1 MRNIDRKTYWAP
13 TLLRAA
19 PSALLAVAVCSLA
32 WNQNGSIAIGD
43 WGLYAAL
50 GAMLVAAILVSGWSV
65 VPPTAGRTA
74 VVALIALGIWDVISA
89 TWSAVPSHARDEA
102 LLAGFYALVL
112 AVPMLSLRGESDRHL
127 AAGVTV
133 ACLMILAVGTLV
145 AVRLAGDPAA
155 DYGDGRLTFP
165 ISYVNAQGAMQVI
178 GFFPALALA
187 ADRTLNVVV
196 RALALGGSTAMLVG
210 WLLTQ
215 SKGAGL
221 SLLAGAVFLVAASP
235 SRLRVLAVAV
245 VPVALVLGAYSPLT
259 EPFRDRNAAGF
270 ADAIRSA
277 TTTALVLCAVATVIG
292 AAYAVVDRRVIV
304 PERARRAAAVG
315 AALAATLA
323 VVGGITA
330 FFVGVDHPGRFA
342 HDRWASF
349 KRLPTTESGSSHLVS
364 LGSNRYDF
372 WRVELRMSADHPLG
386 GIGARGFGPA
396 YLQLRHSGETPQRG
410 HSLELD
416 TLAETGI
423 VGLALLL
430 VALSA
435 GIAAAIPPARRS
447 LTAAGCGAAAT
458 CWLLHTAADWIWTIP
473 ASGAAAMLFLGIAAA
488 REAPAEI
495 PNRVALPLA
504 GVAVAAALL
513 AFVPPW
519 LGSRLTGNALGNRG
533 SAASDLHW
541 ARRLDP
547 LSVDPYVAQSSLATT
562 ATAAVAPLRQAV
574 DKQPRVASLHYALGL
589 AELRAGLRAAARR
602 ELLEAQ
608 RLDPHD
614 DVISRALERAR
625 GSR

>member
-386 GIGARGFGPA
+386 GIGARGFGTCSSATAARLPSAVTRWSWTRWPRPA
-396 YLQLRHSGETPQRG
+396 SSAWPCCSSHSRRASRRRSRLRAARLRRPGAAPRRLAGSCTRPPTGSGQSRR
-410 HSLELD
+410 
-416 TLAETGI
+416 
-423 VGLALLL
+423 V
-430 VALSA
+430 V
-435 GIAAAIPPARRS
+435 PPRCSFSGSRPHARRRRRS
-447 LTAAGCGAAAT
+447 RTA
-458 CWLLHTAADWIWTIP
+458 
-473 ASGAAAMLFLGIAAA
+473 
-488 REAPAEI
+488 
-495 PNRVALPLA
+495 
-504 GVAVAAALL
+504 
-513 AFVPPW
+513 
-519 LGSRLTGNALGNRG
+519 SRCRWRAWRSQPRSWHLSRRG
-533 SAASDLHW
+533 SA
-541 ARRLDP
+541 
-547 LSVDPYVAQSSLATT
+547 LA
-562 ATAAVAPLRQAV
+562 
-574 DKQPRVASLHYALGL
+574 
-589 AELRAGLRAAARR
+589 
-602 ELLEAQ
+602 
-608 RLDPHD
+608 
-614 DVISRALERAR
+614 
-625 GSR
+625 